1 LLGSETGRRAATSG
15 VATTHAIMHVT
26 RADVVVNNA
35 DCIVY
40 ESSDA
45 AQARNPTDRSDDVVH
60 FFTNLYL
67 PLLADQ
73 DLAPF

>member
-1 LLGSETGRRAATSG
+1 
-15 VATTHAIMHVT
+15 MHVT